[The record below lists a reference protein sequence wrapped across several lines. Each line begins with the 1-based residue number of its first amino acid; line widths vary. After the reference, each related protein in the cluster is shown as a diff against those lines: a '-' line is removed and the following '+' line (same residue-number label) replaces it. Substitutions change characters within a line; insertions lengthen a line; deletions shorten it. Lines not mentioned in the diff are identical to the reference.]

1 MRKTTKILSSMIVAA
16 VLITSI
22 GTVEAAVRGGD
33 RLRGNH
39 YQDNDVTLY
48 AGTTYRIELDGDGST
63 DLDMFVFDALGN
75 RVASDVSSSDDAV
88 IFLRVYKTGTFKIRV
103 KNLGRRSNLYR
114 IKITP

>member
-22 GTVEAAVRGGD
+22 GTVEASVRGGD

-63 DLDMFVFDALGN
+63 DLDIFIFDDNGN
-75 RVASDVSSSDDAV
+75 CVARDVSSSDDAV
-88 IFLRVYKTGTFKIRV
+88 VFVRPLWDATFKIRV